1 MSKAIQDLQEGVVLA
16 ELGGYGNGPYC
27 ATHAANAALAMMGT
41 YIVDPG
47 DDVPYPEEFVF
58 KPDRSVYMPYLREH
72 VAAGRAGGSRIG
84 VSVVSV
90 QLSHTLD
97 FLVAAEEAGADYA
110 SLCAHSSMEMFV
122 KEGLGKELCRRENAK
137 LLKEWATAILNAVT
151 VPVIFKIRL
160 TDPVDTIGAVDIL
173 AGVGIPV
180 VHINL
185 IETHSGSMG
194 LHILEQLTDRCQCLI
209 AGGGIKNIDDAR
221 RVLDTGA
228 DTVAIA
234 TAAMKDPGICGSIQ
248 EALRYRELRLTPLS
262 RPQTGQNR

>member
-1 MSKAIQDLQEGVVLA
+1 MSKAIQDLEKGVVLA
-16 ELGGYGNGPYC
+16 ELGGHGDGPYC
-27 ATHAANAALAMMGT
+27 ATYGANAALAMMGT

-47 DDVPYPEEFVF
+47 DDVPYPEDFVF

-84 VSVVSV
+84 VSVATV

-122 KEGLGKELCRRENAK
+122 KERLGEELCRRENAK

-151 VPVIFKIRL
+151 VPVIFKIGL

-173 AGVGIPV
+173 TDTGIPV

-185 IETHSGSMG
+185 GETHSGSKG
-194 LHILEQLTDRCQCLI
+194 LHFLEQLTGRCQCLI
-209 AGGGIKNIDDAR
+209 AGGGIQNIDDAR

-228 DTVAIA
+228 NAVAIG
-234 TAAMKDPGICGSIQ
+234 TAAMKDPGLCGSIQ
-248 EALRYRELRLTPLS
+248 KALR
-262 RPQTGQNR
+262 

>member
-1 MSKAIQDLQEGVVLA
+1 MSKAVQDLKEGVVLA
-16 ELGGYGNGPYC
+16 ELGGHGDGPYC
-27 ATHAANAALAMMGT
+27 AAHGANAALAMMGT

-47 DDVPYPEEFVF
+47 DDVPYPEDFVF

-72 VAAGRAGGSRIG
+72 VAAGHAGGSRIG
-84 VSVVSV
+84 VSVATV

-122 KEGLGKELCRRENAK
+122 KERLGVELCRHENVE

-151 VPVIFKIRL
+151 VPVIFKIGL
-160 TDPVDTIGAVDIL
+160 TDHVDTIGAVDIL

-185 IETHSGSMG
+185 KETHSGSKG
-194 LHILEQLTDRCQCLI
+194 LHVLEQLTGRCQCLI
-209 AGGGIKNIDDAR
+209 AGGGIQNIDDAR

-228 DTVAIA
+228 DAVAIG
-234 TAAMKDPGICGSIQ
+234 TAAMKDPGLCGSIQ
-248 EALRYRELRLTPLS
+248 KALRYRETL
-262 RPQTGQNR
+262 